1 MVFRIA
7 SGHVNST
14 APPRAPARKPGKS
27 FAIARLILVPLLVV
41 IGVIVAW
48 RMGYFQ
54 MDKRQ
59 HLAELAIR
67 FHALP
72 WSEVVFVSVYA
83 IAIAVLLPASVV
95 TTLGGAVF
103 GSWEGAV
110 LAWLGALVG
119 TCLTHVLARRVMRG
133 PIQRVFGEHKLLR
146 RLRERGDLTALF
158 RLRILPIAP
167 FATLDYVAGIAGVS
181 LPRLLIVTMVG
192 VIPSVVA
199 YSYVGAAII
208 QGMLP
213 GAHDSSHRALWI
225 AGGVTAAML
234 LISGIPMLLHRGR
247 E

>member
-1 MVFRIA
+1 M
-7 SGHVNST
+7 NSS
-14 APPRAPARKPGKS
+14 AARLDPPRKPGKP

-41 IGVIVAW
+41 VGVVVAW

-59 HLAELAIR
+59 HLAELAIQ
-67 FHALP
+67 FHAVP
-72 WSEVVFVSVYA
+72 WSEVVFVAVYA
-83 IAIAVLLPASVV
+83 IVIAALLPASVF

-110 LAWLGALVG
+110 LAWLGALAG

-133 PIQRVFGEHKLLR
+133 PIQRVFGEHRLLR

-167 FATLDYVAGIAGVS
+167 FATLDYVAGIAGVP

-192 VIPSVVA
+192 VIPSVIA

-208 QGMLP
+208 RGMLP
-213 GAHDSSHRALWI
+213 GAHDASHRALWV
-225 AGGVTAAML
+225 AGGVTVAML

-247 E
+247 D